1 MLGLLNPVS
10 VALAA
15 GGRFIKWASRDASAH
30 LYRFGRQDPTAVS
43 AALDVAMTDPSLE
56 PDQRAAS
63 WISQGGRVPHSQ
75 DFHQRYV
82 EVADLRRGG
91 ASVPEVSVAIDEMGL
106 FSDEKATLRVLSSS
120 VLGDAGATSPQNMR
134 LRALIDS

>member
-10 VALAA
+10 VALAV

-30 LYRFGRQDPTAVS
+30 LYRFGRQDPAAVS
-43 AALDVAMTDPSLE
+43 AALDVAMTDPALG
-56 PDQRAAS
+56 PDQRAATWVS
-63 WISQGGRVPHSQ
+63 HGGPVPHSQ
-75 DFHQRYV
+75 DFHQRYL

-91 ASVPEVSVAIDEMGL
+91 ASVPSVSTAIDAMGL
-106 FSDEKATLRVLSSS
+106 FADEKATLRLLSAS

-134 LRALIDS
+134 LRALIDG